1 MFINTTLCSKNL
13 ENWVR
18 LVRGMFIK
26 DCQEGD
32 LESIAVVGN
41 RKDGIMKSNQDGV
54 LKIAENE
61 AAESINDG
69 KIKRPRKLTG
79 KGLQYKLKQLKTKRE
94 RRLMLSCS
102 GSQVW

>member
-18 LVRGMFIK
+18 LVRGMLIK

-61 AAESINDG
+61 AAESINDS
-69 KIKRPRKLTG
+69 KIKRPRNLTG
-79 KGLQYKLKQLKTKRE
+79 KGL
-94 RRLMLSCS
+94 
-102 GSQVW
+102 

>member
-18 LVRGMFIK
+18 LVRRMFVK
-26 DCQEGD
+26 DCKEGD

-54 LKIAENE
+54 LKIAEN
-61 AAESINDG
+61 
-69 KIKRPRKLTG
+69 
-79 KGLQYKLKQLKTKRE
+79 
-94 RRLMLSCS
+94 
-102 GSQVW
+102 